1 VNRFPLSYNVTA
13 ELIPLFKGELE
24 ACKIKAG
31 DTVALFT
38 DPRTNPHYPAAF
50 FGAAKELGAHVF
62 QIVVPYMTKSTATVG
77 RAYSDDV
84 IPSVAVLE
92 AMKPCTLVVDMS
104 TVGWL
109 QTNVHN
115 EVLKAGART
124 LMVKEPEEVLRRM
137 KAPDP
142 DVVRRALAGAQA
154 IEAAKSIRVTSPAGT
169 DLRFDKTGRPGKG
182 RRGFS
187 DVPGHWGH
195 WPSGQITCAPLEGS
209 AEGVLVVGIGD
220 IMLRLERYVEEPIR
234 CTFEK
239 GRMTTIDGG
248 LDAMLLK
255 EYLAAWK
262 DERAYIPAHVGWGIE
277 HRCIWYTMALRHV
290 RGGVMDAESFYG
302 NVLLGM
308 GANFMGDLGGATRTP
323 AHMDFCLRN
332 CDFYLD
338 GRLIVTGGEIVAK
351 ELK

>member
-1 VNRFPLSYNVTA
+1 MNRFPLSYTVAA
-13 ELIPLFKGELE
+13 ELIPLFKSELV
-24 ACKIKAG
+24 ACDIKAG

-62 QIVVPYMTKSTATVG
+62 QIVVPYMTRGTATVA

-84 IPSVAVLE
+84 IPSLAVLE

-137 KAPDP
+137 TADP
-142 DVVRRALAGAQA
+142 DVIRRAEAGARA
-154 IEAAKSIRVTSPAGT
+154 IEAAKRIRVTSRAGT
-169 DLRFDKTGRPGKG
+169 DLRLDKTGRPGKG

-187 DVPGHWGH
+187 SVPGRWGH
-195 WPSGQITCAPLEGS
+195 WPSGQITCAPIEGT
-209 AEGVLVVGIGD
+209 AEGVVVVDTGD
-220 IMLRLERYVEEPIR
+220 IILRLERYVEEPIR
-234 CTFEK
+234 CTFDK
-239 GRMTTIDGG
+239 GRIVSIEGG
-248 LDAMLLK
+248 LDAMLLR
-255 EYLAAWK
+255 EYLGAWK
-262 DERAYIPAHVGWGIE
+262 DEKAYIPAHIGWGIE

-302 NVLLGM
+302 NVLLGL
-308 GANFMGDLGGATRTP
+308 GANFMGDLGGTTRTP
-323 AHMDFCLRN
+323 AHIDFCMRN

-338 GRLIVTGGEIVAK
+338 DRLIVSGGEIVAK
-351 ELK
+351 ELR